1 MRWLCLLTFILMR
14 AWGADAHSPADT
26 ERGCAFKEVQIIR
39 SAAPAHTQ
47 AGTAIDVRYYRI
59 DLSLSVFSPF
69 VRGVVSINAT
79 SLADNLHEVTLD
91 LARPMMID
99 SVHVN
104 GTAASVVQQ
113 TLTFTVTLDT
123 VYRTGQNL
131 TIDMYYGGIPR
142 SSGFGSFVFS
152 SHAGTPWV
160 WSLSEPYGASD
171 WWPCKDHPSDKADSV
186 DVRVTC
192 ETGFMVGSN
201 GTLRA
206 VTDHGDGTATWW
218 WAERYPIAT
227 YLVSVAISNYVAFS
241 NWFHYSADDSMEVL
255 NYVLPERETLARQE
269 LPRVIPM
276 LEAFSELFGL
286 YPFINEKYGH
296 AQFGWGGAME
306 HQTMT
311 STTDFLEGTLAH
323 ELAHQWFGDA
333 VTCARWSDLWL
344 NEGFATYAEAL
355 WQERRY
361 GVQAYRDLMEFR
373 LTRALQASGSLY
385 VTDTANVE
393 NLFDNNRVYSKGAS
407 VLHMLRHVVG
417 DSAFFTSL
425 RRYVADPRFRYGA
438 ATTDDFRSVC
448 ESVTGTSL
456 SYFFDEWVYGEGYP
470 RYDFQWT
477 TSPIPAGTA
486 VTITVEQTTSSP
498 QQGFF
503 TMPVDLRIVSQERDT
518 MVTMFHT
525 FSGQQIT
532 VAVPFAVASVE
543 LDPGAWI
550 LRELIPRSVLPE
562 GFSLAQNFPNPFNPG
577 TRIVYA
583 LPRRSPVR
591 LAVYSVLGEEVAILS
606 DGVEDAGQYS
616 VTWDGKSG
624 SGIPL
629 PSGVYFYSLR
639 AGTYS
644 STRKMLLLR

>member
-1 MRWLCLLTFILMR
+1 MRWLCLLMFMLMR
-14 AWGADAHSPADT
+14 VWGADAHSPMGTD
-26 ERGCAFKEVQIIR
+26 RGCAFKQVQITR
-39 SAAPAHTQ
+39 PAAPAHAQT
-47 AGTAIDVRYYRI
+47 GTTIDVTYYRI
-59 DLSLSVFSPF
+59 DLFLSVYSPF
-69 VRGVVSINAT
+69 VQGVVCINAT
-79 SLADNLHEVTLD
+79 SLVDNLHTVTLD
-91 LARPMMID
+91 LARPMIID
-99 SVHVN
+99 SVR
-104 GTAASVVQQ
+104 GAAASVDQQ
-113 TLTFTVTLDT
+113 AFTFTVTLDT

-131 TIDMYYGGIPR
+131 TLDIYYGGVPR

-186 DVRVTC
+186 DIRVTC
-192 ETGFMVGSN
+192 ETGFTVGSN
-201 GTLRA
+201 GKLRA
-206 VTDHGDGTATWW
+206 VTDRGDGTATWW
-218 WAERYPIAT
+218 WSERYPIAT
-227 YLVSVAISNYVAFS
+227 YLVSVAISDYVAFS

-276 LEAFSELFGL
+276 LGAFSELFGL

-311 STTDFLEGTLAH
+311 STTDFMEGTLAH

-333 VTCARWSDLWL
+333 ITCARWPDLWL

-361 GVQAYRDLMEFR
+361 GLQAYRSLMDFR
-373 LTRALQASGSLY
+373 MTRALQAKGSLY
-385 VTDTANVE
+385 VTDTADVT
-393 NLFDNNRVYSKGAS
+393 NLFDNNRVYSKGSS

-417 DSAFFTSL
+417 DSSFFTSL
-425 RRYVADPRFRYGA
+425 RRYAADPRFRYGT

-448 ESVTGTSL
+448 ESVTGESL

-470 RYDFQWT
+470 RYDFHWSV
-477 TSPIPAGTA
+477 SPAPSGTA
-486 VTITVEQTTSSP
+486 VTITVDQTSSSP
-498 QQGFF
+498 DQGFF
-503 TMPVDLRIVSQERDT
+503 RMPVDLRIESPEQDT
-518 MVTMFHT
+518 AVTMFHT

-532 VAVPFAVASVE
+532 VTVPFVPSSVK
-543 LDPGAWI
+543 LDPDNRI
-550 LRELIPRSVLPE
+550 LRAFLPE
-562 GFSLAQNFPNPFNPG
+562 FALPPAFMLSQNFPNPFNPK
-577 TRIVYA
+577 TRIVYYI
-583 LPRRSPVR
+583 PHRSLIR
-591 LAVYSVLGEEVAILS
+591 IAVYTVLGEEVAILR
-606 DGVEDAGQYS
+606 DGLEEAGQYS
-616 VTWDGKSG
+616 VTWDGRSG

-629 PSGVYFYSLR
+629 PSGVYFYSMK
-639 AGTYS
+639 AGTYI